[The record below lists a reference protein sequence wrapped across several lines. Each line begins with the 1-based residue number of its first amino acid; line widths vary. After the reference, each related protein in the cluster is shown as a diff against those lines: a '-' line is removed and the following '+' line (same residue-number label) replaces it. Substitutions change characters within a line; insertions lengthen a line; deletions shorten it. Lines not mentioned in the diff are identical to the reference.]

1 MNILIPHH
9 WLLDHLET
17 EASHDDIQRLLSLS
31 GPSVER
37 VEERAGDQ
45 VYDIEVTTNRVDS
58 MSVRGIA
65 REAAVILQQADV
77 PAKLKPKPAENIE
90 IKPSIDPPLPL
101 PKITNHP
108 QLNQRMICVVLANI
122 KRNPTPEWMA
132 RRLQQVEMNVH
143 DAAIDITNYVT
154 HELGHPC
161 HAFDYDKVMEQG
173 GEIIIT
179 EAAAGEKFITLD
191 GESFI
196 TVGGEVVFKNPAG
209 SIIDLPSI
217 KGTANT
223 SVNEKT
229 TNILL
234 LMESIDAQKVRFASM
249 THAIRTVAAQLMEK
263 KVDPYLAE
271 DVLKRTVQLYQ
282 ELCAA
287 QIGSPVYDDFPLPP
301 QPAKIT
307 LTTHKINAYLGLDLP
322 KDQITHILADLG
334 CVVEW
339 QDDQT
344 LSVTPPTYRADLVLA
359 VDVIEELARIYGY
372 HNLPSKLM
380 DTPIP
385 TNRPTEMRFE
395 IEHRVKEMLADL
407 GWQELYTY
415 SMVSADLATQSGHP
429 LTDHLKLANPLTDDR
444 VYLRR
449 SLVPSLLEVM
459 DQHPD
464 RKQLELFELA
474 HVYHPQA
481 GELPKQ
487 EFHLTLVCNL
497 PYRELRGEIE
507 AFLRRFFVDQ
517 ITIKQTSDLAA
528 DLLIGNDSGTNLVG
542 TIKILPQSRIAVEI
556 NFSKLLPHLKTHP
569 HYQPIS
575 KGEALKEDLTFQLP
589 PKTALGKVMQT
600 IITADAKVT
609 AVELKDIYEHNFTF
623 EITFNDPHRSLSSAE
638 IQPLRQK
645 IIDTVT
651 QQFQAKLIGSL

>member
-17 EASHDDIQRLLSLS
+17 EASPDDIQRLLSLS

-90 IKPSIDPPLPL
+90 IKPSNDPPLPL
-101 PKITNHP
+101 PKINNHP
-108 QLNQRMICVVLANI
+108 QLNKRTMCVILTNI

-132 RRLQQVEMNVH
+132 HRLQQVEMNVH

-161 HAFDYDKVMEQG
+161 HAFDYDKVMQQG

-179 EAAAGEKFITLD
+179 EAAAGEKFTTLD
-191 GESFI
+191 GESFT
-196 TVGGEVVFKNPAG
+196 TVGDEVVFKNSAG
-209 SIIDLPSI
+209 DIIDLPSI

-271 DVLKRTVQLYQ
+271 DVLKRATQLYQ
-282 ELCAA
+282 EICAA
-287 QIGSPVYDDFPLPP
+287 QIGSPVYDDFPQPP
-301 QPAKIT
+301 QAAKIT

-322 KDQITHILADLG
+322 KDQINHILTDLG
-334 CVVEW
+334 CEVAW
-339 QDDQT
+339 PDDQT
-344 LSVTPPTYRADLVLA
+344 LTVTPPTYRADLVLA

-380 DTPIP
+380 ATPIP

-395 IEHRVKEMLADL
+395 IEHRVKEILANL

-415 SMVSADLATQSGHP
+415 SMVSADLATQSGNP

-449 SLVPSLLEVM
+449 SLIPSLLEVM

-464 RKQLELFELA
+464 RKQLALFELA

-481 GELPKQ
+481 SKLPKQ
-487 EFHLTLVCNL
+487 ELRLTLVCNL

-507 AFLRRFFVDQ
+507 VLLGCFFVDQ
-517 ITIKQTSDLAA
+517 ITINQTSNLAA
-528 DLLIGNDSGTNLVG
+528 DLLIGNDSHNNLVG

-589 PKTALGKVMQT
+589 PKTAVGKVID
-600 IITADAKVT
+600 IIISLHPKITS
-609 AVELKDIYEHNFTF
+609 VELKDTYQHNMTF
-623 EITFNDPHRSLSSAE
+623 EITFNDPQRSLSSTQV
-638 IQPLRQK
+638 QPIRQK
-645 IIDTVT
+645 IIDTIT
-651 QQFQAKLIGSL
+651 QKFQAKLIGSL